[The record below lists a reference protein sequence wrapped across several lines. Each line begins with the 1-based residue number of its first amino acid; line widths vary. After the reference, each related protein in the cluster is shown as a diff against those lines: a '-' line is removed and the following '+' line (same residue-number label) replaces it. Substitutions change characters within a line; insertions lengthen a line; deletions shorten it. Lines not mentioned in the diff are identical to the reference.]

1 MGGRAHLP
9 LTLPRKTR
17 GFSPAQHPGSATNR
31 KSNIARPFAVTDLAL
46 AWTARVMVLGCVFMY
61 LAMLVGAL
69 LPRAGELAFTSTRKG
84 NLDIFL
90 MDVSRA
96 MAVNITRNIANDC
109 CAAWL
114 PDGDRIAFVSWR
126 DGQTASY
133 VMDRNGRHLEAFDER
148 VQYGPMSVSLSPDRQ
163 WIAYA
168 SVRSGNAEIY
178 VVDTGGR
185 DVRRLTWNE
194 ADDFSPR
201 WRPG

>member
-1 MGGRAHLP
+1 MGGRTYLP
-9 LTLPRKTR
+9 LTLPRRTR
-17 GFSPAQHPGSATNR
+17 GFAPAQHPGSA
-31 KSNIARPFAVTDLAL
+31 SNPESNFARPFAVTDLAL
-46 AWTARVMVLGCVFMY
+46 GWTARVLVLGSAFLY
-61 LAMLVGAL
+61 LAMLVGAM
-69 LPRAGELAFTSTRKG
+69 LPRGGELVFTSTRMG
-84 NLDIFL
+84 NLDVFL

-96 MAVNITRNIANDC
+96 LAVNITRHEANDC

-114 PDGDRIAFVSWR
+114 PDGERIAFISWR
-126 DGQTASY
+126 DGQTAAY
-133 VMDRNGRHLEAFDER
+133 IMDTNGRHVEAFDAQ
-148 VQYGPMSVSLSPDRQ
+148 VQYGPLSVSLSPDRQ

-178 VVDTGGR
+178 VVDTRGR